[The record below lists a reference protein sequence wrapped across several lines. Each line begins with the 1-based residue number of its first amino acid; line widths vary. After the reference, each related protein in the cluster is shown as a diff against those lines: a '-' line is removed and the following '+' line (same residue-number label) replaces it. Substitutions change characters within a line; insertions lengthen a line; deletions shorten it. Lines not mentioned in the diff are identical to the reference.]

1 MLNFISRRCPR
12 CGHFKGWRKL
22 NWKQI
27 GKRLL
32 ICCGLIV
39 ASMLL
44 FAPLTMFNMFLGVL
58 DGLFFVGL
66 VIVTPFYTV
75 GVGKNDKYIHYQCN
89 TCKYK
94 WKEKNWKNKEIQESY
109 QK

>member
-1 MLNFISRRCPR
+1 M
-12 CGHFKGWRKL
+12 
-22 NWKQI
+22 
-27 GKRLL
+27 
-32 ICCGLIV
+32 
-39 ASMLL
+39 
-44 FAPLTMFNMFLGVL
+44 
-58 DGLFFVGL
+58 

-75 GVGKNDKYIHYQCN
+75 GVGKNDKYIYYQCN